1 MSVIVAEMKEGIW
14 KILCPREEKK
24 KIPIYR
30 CIGSFVK
37 SEVTCDSMQN
47 ATVSLDGARVKCLW
61 PSKRDDP

>member
-1 MSVIVAEMKEGIW
+1 MSVIVAEMNSEGFW
-14 KILCPREEKK
+14 RVLCPREEK

-37 SEVTCDSMQN
+37 AEVTCDSMQN

-61 PSKRDDP
+61 PEKRRDL